1 LEDSWLPAPSEG
13 EVTVKVKAVG
23 LNFADVFTVLGMYDA
38 APSGERVVPGLEFS
52 GVIEAIGVEVKEKK
66 KKEVKRSADGK
77 RYEVVESA
85 ADEEDNARGGSG
97 RKGFGEAPRFRV
109 GDRVMGVTRFGSYST
124 AVNVGTSYIRRI
136 PDEWTFEQGAA
147 FCVQALTAWYG
158 LIELGQAQPGKA
170 VLVHSAAGGVGQFAL
185 QICSMMGMVP
195 IAIVGSK
202 SKVDF
207 LTERCG
213 LQKEQVVVRSWRTGE
228 FGKRL
233 DRAIQAIGR
242 NATGV
247 DIVMDSV
254 AGKYFEGGYSRLAP
268 NGRHVIFGAASYTP
282 RFGVGIKWWNP
293 EFWLSIVPKFLSRP
307 KLDVQKMIGENR
319 AVMGFNLI
327 WLTDGTADPARLGV
341 LMDAMLKPSVRW
353 QPAVISREY
362 DFSMALDALRYF
374 KSGKSVGKVVLT
386 VGKDTEDKPK

>member
-1 LEDSWLPAPSEG
+1 MARQVWVTNSPGKLGDLHLEDSWLPAPSEG

-52 GVIEAIGVEVKEKK
+52 GVIEAIG
-66 KKEVKRSADGK
+66 
-77 RYEVVESA
+77 
-85 ADEEDNARGGSG
+85 EDNARGGSG

-147 FCVQALTAWYG
+147 FCVQQALTAWYG

-207 LTERCG
+207 LTEYAPAPPARVHSVS
-213 LQKEQVVVRSWRTGE
+213 QTDRQTDRQTVRNARTHAGS
-228 FGKRL
+228 
-233 DRAIQAIGR
+233 Q

-341 LMDAMLKPSVRW
+341 LMDAMLKVCSPTTA
-353 QPAVISREY
+353 P
-362 DFSMALDALRYF
+362 
-374 KSGKSVGKVVLT
+374 
-386 VGKDTEDKPK
+386 